1 MALPVC
7 CFMWQDT
14 NGFYH
19 RRIQHTH
26 TLTSCVCRSVVHRI
40 LTVVDKA
47 SQETREIHHLQVRTS
62 RQRLLGMSASFH
74 SLHQSLLFTSLPLA
88 SFAAP
93 QFIAWPDH
101 GVPED
106 PQPFVDFQDSVLGI
120 AHRMNKVL
128 KERGGKHCIPQLDTH
143 SLTLTHSFTHT
154 HTHTHTLSLSRQ
166 DAPVIVHCS
175 AGIGRT
181 GTFIAIDI
189 ARRQLAEHGRYSSSS
204 SSSGGGGSGGVER
217 GCGACVRALEAKQQH
232 THTHVHTC
240 IHTRAPF
247 PTVRC
252 RVDVYEI
259 VKALRQQRAGM
270 VQTPQQ
276 YLFCYEVGKHTVI
289 HTSQEHTHTHTY
301 THAHTPPC

>member
-154 HTHTHTLSLSRQ
+154 HTHTHTLSLSLVRMHLSLCT
-166 DAPVIVHCS
+166 AVRGLAALEHSLPLTLH
-175 AGIGRT
+175 AGSWPSMA
-181 GTFIAIDI
+181 GTA
-189 ARRQLAEHGRYSSSS
+189 AAAAVVVVEVAVSKEV
-204 SSSGGGGSGGVER
+204 VER
-217 GCGACVRALEAKQQH
+217 VCVHLRPSNN
-232 THTHVHTC
+232 THTH
-240 IHTRAPF
+240 
-247 PTVRC
+247 
-252 RVDVYEI
+252 
-259 VKALRQQRAGM
+259 M
-270 VQTPQQ
+270 
-276 YLFCYEVGKHTVI
+276 
-289 HTSQEHTHTHTY
+289 Y
-301 THAHTPPC
+301 THAYTHVRHSPLCVAGWMCMRL